1 MREENE
7 LYKYINYSSKRNIC
21 IGKKIYEYDIK
32 QANISVLY
40 AQGKLSDYIYERLR
54 HSDKYSREIYIGKM
68 IAESKDKTID
78 HSIKMGIQ
86 EAKRE
91 FIDLNK
97 ISEDSIVRI
106 ANDALY
112 VIMDYPAKHTDMIVN
127 KSLNEP
133 LHNRTV
139 EFVQKNCYDGYVHFS
154 NGVWI
159 FYTVLPDGNLDVDV
173 IGLGNY
179 AAAHSYMI
187 NIISTILYYLH
198 NMQYEFAITKL
209 SEIIEIYLQKEFPV
223 ETYREFNPL
232 GIFRL
237 KRSDDGIGGNN
248 FTLYPTNVPNDMKPE
263 QLDASYNYAILRELY
278 SMVLSLN

>member
-1 MREENE
+1 MREDNE
-7 LYKYINYSSKRNIC
+7 LYKYINYASKRNIC
-21 IGKKIYEYDIK
+21 ISKKIYEYDIK

-40 AQGKLSDYIYERLR
+40 AQGKLSDYIYEKLR
-54 HSDKYSREIYIGKM
+54 HSDKYSREIYIGKL

-91 FIDLNK
+91 FIYWNE

-112 VIMDYPAKHTDMIVN
+112 VIMDYPAKHTDVIVN
-127 KSLNEP
+127 QSLNEP
-133 LHNRTV
+133 LYNRTV
-139 EFVQKNCYDGYVHFS
+139 EFVQKYCCDGYVHYPTQ
-154 NGVWI
+154 VWI

-179 AAAHSYMI
+179 AVAHSYMI
-187 NIISTILYYLH
+187 NMISTILYYLH
-198 NMQYEFAITKL
+198 NMQYDFAITKL
-209 SEIIEIYLQKEFPV
+209 SEIIEMYLNQEFPV

-237 KRSDDGIGGNN
+237 KRGTNNSDE
-248 FTLYPTNVPNDMKPE
+248 FYALYPTNIPENTPVE
-263 QLDASYNYAILRELY
+263 QLDPSYNYAILRELY

>member
-1 MREENE
+1 MKNENE
-7 LYKYINYSSKRNIC
+7 LYKYINYASKRNIC
-21 IGKKIYEYDIK
+21 ISKKIYEYDIK

-40 AQGKLSDYIYERLR
+40 AQGKLSDYIYEKLR

-91 FIDLNK
+91 FIYWNE

-112 VIMDYPAKHTDMIVN
+112 VIMDYPAKHTDVIVN
-127 KSLNEP
+127 QFLNEP
-133 LHNRTV
+133 LYNRTV

-173 IGLGNY
+173 IGLENY
-179 AAAHSYMI
+179 AVAHSYMI
-187 NIISTILYYLH
+187 NMISTILYYLH
-198 NMQYEFAITKL
+198 NMQYDFAITKL
-209 SEIIEIYLQKEFPV
+209 SEIIEMYLNQEFPV

-237 KRSDDGIGGNN
+237 KRGTNN
-248 FTLYPTNVPNDMKPE
+248 SGDYYALYPTNIPENTPVE
-263 QLDASYNYAILRELY
+263 QLDPSYNYAILRELY

>member
-1 MREENE
+1 MREDNE
-7 LYKYINYSSKRNIC
+7 LYKYINYASKRNIC
-21 IGKKIYEYDIK
+21 ISKKIYEYDIK

-112 VIMDYPAKHTDMIVN
+112 VIMDYPAKHTNIIVN
-127 KSLNEP
+127 
-133 LHNRTV
+133 HNTDDRTV

-179 AAAHSYMI
+179 AVAHSYMI
-187 NIISTILYYLH
+187 NMISTILYYLH
-198 NMQYEFAITKL
+198 NMQYDFAITKL
-209 SEIIEIYLQKEFPV
+209 SEIIEMYLNQEFPV

-237 KRSDDGIGGNN
+237 KRGTNN
-248 FTLYPTNVPNDMKPE
+248 SGEYYALYPTNIPENTPVE